1 MSCDTV
7 ALYKITIFVIYFL
20 ENTPQIW
27 HKSSQGFIHNICTF
41 QLALESYIQCSI
53 VLWAGLPLVTTSL
66 VMMLTKSYSGGV
78 YSHGTLEQTP
88 ICAENFGKIPKGG
101 YSRKERE
108 PHYYFCKF
116 SLFDIS
122 PSTVMSNPAIDKCW
136 EYFLQKVKC
145 IMQMC
150 AAVCDRQ
157 TAPLNMVTHNM
168 LGYQYAQNMLT
179 K

>member
-53 VLWAGLPLVTTSL
+53 VPWAGLPLVTSL
-66 VMMLTKSYSGGV
+66 VMMLTKSYSGWWRV
-78 YSHGTLEQTP
+78 LTWDSGTNSNLCRKLWKNSQRRLH
-88 ICAENFGKIPKGG
+88 
-101 YSRKERE
+101 SRKERE
-108 PHYYFCKF
+108 PHYCCKF
-116 SLFDIS
+116 SLSDIS
-122 PSTVMSNPAIDKCW
+122 PSILRMSNPVIDKCW

-157 TAPLNMVTHNM
+157 TAPLNMVT
-168 LGYQYAQNMLT
+168 
-179 K
+179 